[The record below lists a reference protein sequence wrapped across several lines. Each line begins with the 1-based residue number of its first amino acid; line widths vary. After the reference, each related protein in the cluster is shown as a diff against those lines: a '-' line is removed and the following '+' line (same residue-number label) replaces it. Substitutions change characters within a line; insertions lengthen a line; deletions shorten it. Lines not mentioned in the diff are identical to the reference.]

1 MEKREQLARIIEA
14 YGMEAQIDMA
24 LEEMSELAKALLKHR
39 RAVKSGKKFD
49 ISLITDE
56 IADVEI
62 MCIQLEIIFKNAHEV
77 EEQINFKIN
86 RQIVRMEES
95 KCDQ

>member
-14 YGMEAQIDMA
+14 YGTETQIDMA

-49 ISLITDE
+49 ISR
-56 IADVEI
+56 
-62 MCIQLEIIFKNAHEV
+62 
-77 EEQINFKIN
+77 NF
-86 RQIVRMEES
+86 
-95 KCDQ
+95 